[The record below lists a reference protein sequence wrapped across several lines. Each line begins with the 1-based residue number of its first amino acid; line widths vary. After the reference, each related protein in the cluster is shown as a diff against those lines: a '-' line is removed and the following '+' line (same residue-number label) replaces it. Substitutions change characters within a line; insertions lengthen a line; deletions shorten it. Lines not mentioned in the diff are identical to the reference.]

1 MSGLTVDATVKNI
14 EKATTDAIATVI
26 CGPPKSMSRPK
37 LTTPSTS
44 PTNTETRS
52 SLKRTA
58 RMSPNSISPSAMP
71 RMTSVEAWEPQL
83 PPVSIIM
90 GIQEVKMMPTMQT
103 AGLNLMNMKGKVESL
118 QVLTTERKDLTI
130 KMRNEFAQ
138 LVTRQHEELMRVRDG
153 KTKATFYAIM
163 HGDLVK
169 DMVMLADTEE
179 GFTVIQLLG
188 NFTLQDIQE
197 ITKDMD
203 K

>member
-1 MSGLTVDATVKNI
+1 MKTRYLIITLLCIVFTQSGFTQNSSKLF
-14 EKATTDAIATVI
+14 EKYADMDNV
-26 CGPPKSMSRPK
+26 
-37 LTTPSTS
+37 
-44 PTNTETRS
+44 
-52 SLKRTA
+52 
-58 RMSPNSISPSAMP
+58 
-71 RMTSVEAWEPQL
+71 TSVYISKA
-83 PPVSIIM
+83 M
-90 GIQEVKMMPTMQT
+90 FKMMPTMQT

-138 LVTRQHEELMRVRDG
+138 LVTRQHQELMRVRDG

-163 HGDLVK
+163 QGDLVK

>member
-1 MSGLTVDATVKNI
+1 MKTRYLIITLLCIVFTQSVFAQNSSKLF
-14 EKATTDAIATVI
+14 EKYADMDNV
-26 CGPPKSMSRPK
+26 
-37 LTTPSTS
+37 
-44 PTNTETRS
+44 
-52 SLKRTA
+52 
-58 RMSPNSISPSAMP
+58 
-71 RMTSVEAWEPQL
+71 TSVYISKA
-83 PPVSIIM
+83 M
-90 GIQEVKMMPTMQT
+90 FKMMPTMQT

-138 LVTRQHEELMRVRDG
+138 LVTRQHQELMRVRDG

-163 HGDLVK
+163 QGDLVK

>member
-1 MSGLTVDATVKNI
+1 MKTRYLIITLLCIVFTQSGIAQNSSKLF
-14 EKATTDAIATVI
+14 EKYADMDNV
-26 CGPPKSMSRPK
+26 
-37 LTTPSTS
+37 
-44 PTNTETRS
+44 
-52 SLKRTA
+52 
-58 RMSPNSISPSAMP
+58 
-71 RMTSVEAWEPQL
+71 TSVYISKA
-83 PPVSIIM
+83 M
-90 GIQEVKMMPTMQT
+90 FKMMPTMQT

-138 LVTRQHEELMRVRDG
+138 LVTRQHQELMRVRDG

-163 HGDLVK
+163 QGDLVK
-169 DMVMLADTEE
+169 DMLMLADTEE